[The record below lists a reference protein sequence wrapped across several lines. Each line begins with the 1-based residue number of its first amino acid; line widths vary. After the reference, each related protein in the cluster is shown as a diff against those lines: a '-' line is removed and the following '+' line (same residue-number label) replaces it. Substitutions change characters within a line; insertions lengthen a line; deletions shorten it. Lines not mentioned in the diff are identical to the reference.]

1 MLDKKLEISKNT
13 IYKFVFG
20 WIATNCYIVKNN
32 NDIVIIDPSAASKKE
47 QRELIDFLK
56 SLNGNLRYI
65 VNTHGHFDH
74 IAGNATVKKAF
85 PDAKIVIHKAD
96 REMLTS
102 SKKNGSRKFGLK
114 VISPDCDEE
123 LKDED
128 KIYFGDTYL
137 YVIHTPGHTEG
148 SICLKGKGI
157 IFTGD
162 TLFAGTVG
170 TTKEYKNAFN
180 KMIKTIKEKILT
192 LGDDYIILPGH
203 MENSTIKEEKTR
215 NPFLITY

>member
-1 MLDKKLEISKNT
+1 MLDKKLEISKNI

-20 WIATNCYIVKNN
+20 WIRTNCYIVKNN
-32 NDIVIIDPSAASKKE
+32 NDIVIIDPSATDKKE

-74 IAGNATVKKAF
+74 IAGNAAVKEAF

-96 REMLTS
+96 RKMLTS
-102 SKKNGSRKFGLK
+102 SEKNGSQKFGLK

-123 LKDED
+123 LKDEE

-162 TLFAGTVG
+162 TLLAGTVG
-170 TTKEYKNAFN
+170 TTTKKNVFN